1 MLDKPVSNL
10 EFERERKSERT
21 LRLDLD
27 CLAVILIVYV
37 DHYERRF
44 DRLRWVCS
52 QGYTSSYFSP
62 CLRSNISVEFHL
74 RLDYFFKFQ
83 NLLRI
88 NIS

>member
-1 MLDKPVSNL
+1 VLDRPVSNL

-27 CLAVILIVYV
+27 CLAVIIIVYV

-52 QGYTSSYFSP
+52 QEYTSCYNLFDHIQNERNP
-62 CLRSNISVEFHL
+62 KKDI
-74 RLDYFFKFQ
+74 LDEYHSK
-83 NLLRI
+83 
-88 NIS
+88 